1 MKMMLAM
8 VATVAFNIGIAGVVL
23 ADPGDLGDPC
33 EDENATTCPTS
44 PDFDPWA
51 EERYHQR
58 PTSPNPP
65 TRGPICQDQ
74 VGEES
79 IPPGQQFDGCILPGG
94 PVSPGG

>member
-23 ADPGDLGDPC
+23 ADPEDPC
-33 EDENATTCPTS
+33 EDENSTTCPTS
-44 PDFDPWA
+44 PNFDPWA
-51 EERYHQR
+51 EERRHQG

-65 TRGPICQDQ
+65 MSGPICQNQ

-79 IPPGQQFDGCILPGG
+79 VPPGQQPDGCILPRA
-94 PVSPGG
+94 